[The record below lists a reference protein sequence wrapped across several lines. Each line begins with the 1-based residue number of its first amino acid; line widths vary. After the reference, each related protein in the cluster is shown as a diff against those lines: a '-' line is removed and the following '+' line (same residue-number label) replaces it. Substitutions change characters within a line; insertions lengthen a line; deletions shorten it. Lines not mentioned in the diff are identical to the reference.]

1 MKWLL
6 AARAMVPEIHM
17 NGNQGFTLWF
27 KSTISRQSRN
37 YQEKKVQMGHHTHT
51 HTHTEKEKEERKKS
65 EDYIRHQVEK

>member
-37 YQEKKVQMGHHTHT
+37 YQVKNVQMGHHTHT
-51 HTHTEKEKEERKKS
+51 HTHTHTHGKRKRIKKE
-65 EDYIRHQVEK
+65 I

>member
-27 KSTISRQSRN
+27 RSTVSRQSRN
-37 YQEKKVQMGHHTHT
+37 YQEKKKVQMEHHTHT
-51 HTHTEKEKEERKKS
+51 YTHTWKKEKKK
-65 EDYIRHQVEK
+65 EI